1 MSIFKPGI
9 HDKIL
14 NISSSDFFEIKIPSI
29 SKKENNNKIKN
40 ISNYVFNSSKKRN
53 KYSNNYI
60 FTKREIA
67 FNKNIKKNRSFFK
80 YNKCACLLEEFT
92 KNIKKVNKN
101 IRKNKTFNTSL
112 YLTEYI
118 NKNKI
123 NDDDIYINSSKYNNN
138 TLVFQKEKN
147 NYLNK
152 TNLNNTYIKNNF
164 NVKKN
169 SLFNE
174 YLSYF
179 GEQKKSLNNNKMMN
193 LKFSYQDN
201 FLKELE
207 IKKNIDIKL
216 ESEYKLLF
224 KKQHYIN
231 NYIKKDMQ
239 KKIYIDSFRDFLK
252 EKINVDSLKEKNKI
266 IRENIE
272 NEKSFLN
279 YKVKDIK
286 KTYDYF
292 NDIFFVKSYEFIK
305 SLSKKIKDGKIKDGK
320 YMGYISSLKKK
331 ITTLKLEIKKHKNEI
346 EALNKFAILNAKIKL
361 KKIIL
366 PKYYELVLEN
376 KNDELKKYNLTE
388 KEIEMILN
396 YKRNIDFNEMISL
409 VTNYEAQDLYLLN
422 EYSYLKNDIAI
433 LNTQK
438 KNFENSLI
446 NDKSKEVINE
456 RKIELEKLKLKNKE
470 LLIDKNKIT
479 DALIF
484 NYNKIYEKTN
494 VVLNTLKTYIKYD
507 FDYVKISNADD
518 RMRLLVLNNL
528 SKIEKLSNIL
538 FQILKQFEKDN
549 PNKINLFKLLLEKN
563 RKIRKDNEQKK
574 KRELSLSLKKKKLE
588 EKNKKI
594 IFSTKFSKYKYNLL
608 SKNKKHKVKK
618 VIKTENIFDYLNQ

>member
-1 MSIFKPGI
+1 
-9 HDKIL
+9 
-14 NISSSDFFEIKIPSI
+14 
-29 SKKENNNKIKN
+29 
-40 ISNYVFNSSKKRN
+40 
-53 KYSNNYI
+53 
-60 FTKREIA
+60 
-67 FNKNIKKNRSFFK
+67 
-80 YNKCACLLEEFT
+80 
-92 KNIKKVNKN
+92 
-101 IRKNKTFNTSL
+101 
-112 YLTEYI
+112 
-118 NKNKI
+118 
-123 NDDDIYINSSKYNNN
+123 
-138 TLVFQKEKN
+138 
-147 NYLNK
+147 
-152 TNLNNTYIKNNF
+152 
-164 NVKKN
+164 
-169 SLFNE
+169 
-174 YLSYF
+174 
-179 GEQKKSLNNNKMMN
+179 
-193 LKFSYQDN
+193 
-201 FLKELE
+201 
-207 IKKNIDIKL
+207 
-216 ESEYKLLF
+216 
-224 KKQHYIN
+224 
-231 NYIKKDMQ
+231 
-239 KKIYIDSFRDFLK
+239 
-252 EKINVDSLKEKNKI
+252 
-266 IRENIE
+266 
-272 NEKSFLN
+272 
-279 YKVKDIK
+279 
-286 KTYDYF
+286 
-292 NDIFFVKSYEFIK
+292 
-305 SLSKKIKDGKIKDGK
+305 
-320 YMGYISSLKKK
+320 MGYISSLKKK

>member
-1 MSIFKPGI
+1 M
-9 HDKIL
+9 
-14 NISSSDFFEIKIPSI
+14 
-29 SKKENNNKIKN
+29 
-40 ISNYVFNSSKKRN
+40 
-53 KYSNNYI
+53 
-60 FTKREIA
+60 
-67 FNKNIKKNRSFFK
+67 
-80 YNKCACLLEEFT
+80 
-92 KNIKKVNKN
+92 
-101 IRKNKTFNTSL
+101 
-112 YLTEYI
+112 
-118 NKNKI
+118 
-123 NDDDIYINSSKYNNN
+123 
-138 TLVFQKEKN
+138 
-147 NYLNK
+147 
-152 TNLNNTYIKNNF
+152 
-164 NVKKN
+164 
-169 SLFNE
+169 
-174 YLSYF
+174 
-179 GEQKKSLNNNKMMN
+179 
-193 LKFSYQDN
+193 
-201 FLKELE
+201 
-207 IKKNIDIKL
+207 
-216 ESEYKLLF
+216 
-224 KKQHYIN
+224 
-231 NYIKKDMQ
+231 
-239 KKIYIDSFRDFLK
+239 
-252 EKINVDSLKEKNKI
+252 
-266 IRENIE
+266 
-272 NEKSFLN
+272 
-279 YKVKDIK
+279 
-286 KTYDYF
+286 
-292 NDIFFVKSYEFIK
+292 
-305 SLSKKIKDGKIKDGK
+305 DGKIKDGK

>member
-1 MSIFKPGI
+1 M
-9 HDKIL
+9 
-14 NISSSDFFEIKIPSI
+14 
-29 SKKENNNKIKN
+29 
-40 ISNYVFNSSKKRN
+40 
-53 KYSNNYI
+53 
-60 FTKREIA
+60 
-67 FNKNIKKNRSFFK
+67 
-80 YNKCACLLEEFT
+80 
-92 KNIKKVNKN
+92 
-101 IRKNKTFNTSL
+101 
-112 YLTEYI
+112 
-118 NKNKI
+118 
-123 NDDDIYINSSKYNNN
+123 
-138 TLVFQKEKN
+138 
-147 NYLNK
+147 
-152 TNLNNTYIKNNF
+152 
-164 NVKKN
+164 
-169 SLFNE
+169 
-174 YLSYF
+174 
-179 GEQKKSLNNNKMMN
+179 
-193 LKFSYQDN
+193 
-201 FLKELE
+201 
-207 IKKNIDIKL
+207 
-216 ESEYKLLF
+216 
-224 KKQHYIN
+224 
-231 NYIKKDMQ
+231 
-239 KKIYIDSFRDFLK
+239 
-252 EKINVDSLKEKNKI
+252 
-266 IRENIE
+266 
-272 NEKSFLN
+272 
-279 YKVKDIK
+279 
-286 KTYDYF
+286 
-292 NDIFFVKSYEFIK
+292 
-305 SLSKKIKDGKIKDGK
+305 
-320 YMGYISSLKKK
+320 
-331 ITTLKLEIKKHKNEI
+331 
-346 EALNKFAILNAKIKL
+346 
-361 KKIIL
+361 